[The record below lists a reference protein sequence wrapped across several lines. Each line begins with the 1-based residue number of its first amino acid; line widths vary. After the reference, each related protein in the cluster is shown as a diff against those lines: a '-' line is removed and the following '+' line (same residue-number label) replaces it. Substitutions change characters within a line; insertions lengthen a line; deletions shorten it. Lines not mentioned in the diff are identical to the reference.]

1 MMNQLESQTQFRIG
15 ADIENFA
22 MLPLVPCALGSGKFH
37 LVPVVAL
44 D

>member
-1 MMNQLESQTQFRIG
+1 MNQLESQTQFRIG
-15 ADIENFA
+15 SDCENFA
-22 MLPLVPCALGSGKFH
+22 VLALVPCTLESGKFR